1 MTSGMDAFESF
12 ITENAQADTSRLILS
27 RKDWPSPSDP
37 GLASIP
43 GRELAVG
50 TIEAR
55 KKLRRKVPQWYSC
68 TSLVFPSALSAEQ
81 CSSSDTAF
89 YKAALVRETVGTG
102 ARVADLTG
110 GLGVDSWAFSKD
122 ASMVLY
128 NDSSAWLAAS
138 AVHNFKAL
146 GVYNVV
152 VSNEEI
158 SPDTLEAVAG
168 PFRPDLIY
176 LDPGRRDSSGRKVFL
191 LEDCSPDVSGLLPA
205 LFRMTRYVL
214 LKLSPM
220 IDLSLAVSRL
230 DAAAEVP
237 SMGED
242 GPWNVSRVREIHVVA
257 SGGECKEVLVLLDR
271 EWEGEYKVV
280 CREDSRTVVFSSGEI
295 SRARPTLVGSTY
307 AKVLFEP
314 GKSLSKA
321 GAFNVLCERFSLSKL
336 ARSTHLYTLPEALTE
351 SETEQACGRLQGL
364 GKVFRVLEVLPLDR
378 RGLKE
383 VSRRWPVCEVSARN
397 ISLSSDELRSRL
409 KVSPGGE
416 VHVFGV
422 RIEMPHGAGN
432 YLIVCTKA

>member
-205 LFRMTRYVL
+205 LFRMARYVL
-214 LKLSPM
+214 LKLSP
-220 IDLSLAVSRL
+220 
-230 DAAAEVP
+230 
-237 SMGED
+237 MGED
-242 GPWNVSRVREIHVVA
+242 GPWNVSRVRELHVVA